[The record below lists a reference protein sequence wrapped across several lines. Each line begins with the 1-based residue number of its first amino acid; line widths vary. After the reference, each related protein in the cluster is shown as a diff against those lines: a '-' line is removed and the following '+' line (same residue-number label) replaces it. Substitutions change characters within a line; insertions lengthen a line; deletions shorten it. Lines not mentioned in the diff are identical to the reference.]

1 MTVDRISLLELE
13 KHWAVDAIAES
24 DRARAIATANA
35 WLVQRAT
42 GRQLRLSHIDEPDDL
57 SLLQRTA
64 LAYEMA
70 ALEGLRYLLYPGSDE
85 NSARA
90 REQAQAGAFQC
101 FQLSQVL
108 PVPEQHEEMIFHVL
122 HLAGV
127 AYAGDRWNDLRR
139 WIQDQGESIAAPS
152 VASVEW
158 DKRLLFRLYDCWL
171 RLLRKKDWDDLDRVR
186 ETVAGLREDQKTFE
200 AELLTKE
207 QQEDSSALAIR
218 LVSLY
223 HLAKGTELLA
233 IYMLQGVPAGIS
245 AELDRHFEAAQK
257 AALRSQDPPLQVL
270 LTWLHLASRR
280 MVAGSLWW
288 VARAVNSR
296 VTRYVNSVTK
306 LQGMFELL
314 PPQRAALLEQGLLDS
329 ASKAV
334 VVDLPTSGGK
344 TVLAQFRIL
353 QALNQFDADRGWVAY
368 VAPTRA
374 LVAQITRRLRRDFGP
389 IGVNVEQLSS
399 AVDIDSFE
407 SAMFSEQDQN
417 RFQVLVATPEKLQ
430 LIIRSKSISR
440 PLVLV
445 VMDEAQ
451 NIEDEERGLRIEL
464 LLATIKRDCVSANF
478 LLLMPNVPNAADLT
492 NWLAPEMGKTISL
505 GTSAWQP
512 NERIV
517 GIFYSEK
524 DGAGP
529 REWSLK
535 YETLTTT
542 PKAMCLQGTHTVGSR
557 APLNLPF
564 SKMSSLTMNTLAMA
578 KVFSER
584 GTSIAVARTIPNA
597 WSMARQA
604 MLELPELDPLPAEV
618 SLVQRFLTAEISPQ
632 FELIKML
639 AHGVGV
645 HHAGISDETRALI
658 EWLAEIGKLKVLCAT
673 TGIAQGL
680 NFPVSSVFLASPQL
694 PVQGSRLMSARAF
707 WNLAGRA
714 GRIGHDTVG
723 VVGLAGGEKLNEMR
737 AYISRATDDLVSRL
751 VTMLEDLQ
759 NRGQL
764 SNLTTVLQQE
774 QWTDFRIF
782 VAHLLNEKKNLD
794 AVIAET
800 ESLLRTTF
808 GYATLSGRADH
819 VKTNALLNA
828 TKQYAR
834 TLSAHPENFAL
845 TDATGF
851 SPEGVR
857 SALLGL
863 NNLEKKL
870 TAADW
875 QPDSIF
881 GAKSSLPQIIGVM
894 LTIPEVRGPLVELGQ
909 HGPEKTRIAQIAS
922 DWVNG
927 KSIEEIAHVYFSGDA
942 KNEKSLTDALT
953 DACKGLYKSLA
964 YAGTWGI
971 SALSKMPTSGILF
984 DQISE
989 EDRNRLNALPAML
1002 YHGVKSAEA
1011 VVMRMNSVPRTVA
1024 ETLGQMYVSSKPAGV
1039 QSSPTGARSF
1049 LRSMS
1054 DADWNAACPQNGAL
1068 SGADYQTVWR
1078 TLSGETATTT

>member
-1 MTVDRISLLELE
+1 MTVDRISLRELE
-13 KHWAVDAIAES
+13 KHWAVDTITVS

-35 WLVQRAT
+35 WLVQKAT

-101 FQLSQVL
+101 FQVSQVL
-108 PVPEQHEEMIFHVL
+108 PVPEQHEKMIFHVL

-127 AYAGDRWNDLRR
+127 AYAADRWNDLRR

-200 AELLTKE
+200 AELLKKE
-207 QQEDSSALAIR
+207 QEEDPSTLAIR

-233 IYMLQGVPAGIS
+233 VYMLQGEPAGIS

-306 LQGMFELL
+306 LQGLFELL

-329 ASKAV
+329 ASRAV

-353 QALNQFDADRGWVAY
+353 QALNQFDADKGWVAY

-399 AVDIDSFE
+399 AVDVDSFE
-407 SAMFSEQDQN
+407 SAMFNEQDQN

-445 VMDEAQ
+445 VLDEAH

-464 LLATIKRDCVSANF
+464 LLATIKRDCASANF

-517 GIFYSEK
+517 GIFYSKK
-524 DGAGP
+524 DGTGP

-542 PKAMCLQGTHTVGSR
+542 PKAMPLQGTHTVGSR
-557 APLNLPF
+557 APLDLPF

-597 WSMARQA
+597 WSMARKA
-604 MLELPELDPLPAEV
+604 ISELPELDPLPAEI
-618 SLVQRFLTAEISPQ
+618 SLVQRFLAAEISPQ
-632 FELIKML
+632 FELIEML

-645 HHAGISDETRALI
+645 HHAGLSDETRALI
-658 EWLAEIGKLKVLCAT
+658 EWLAEIGKLRVLCAT

-694 PVQGSRLMSARAF
+694 PIQGSRLMSARAF

-723 VVGLAGGEKLNEMR
+723 VVGLAAGEKPNEMR

-751 VTMLEDLQ
+751 VTMLEELQ

-764 SNLTTVLQQE
+764 SNLTAVLQQE

-800 ESLLRTTF
+800 ESLLRTTL

-819 VKTNALLNA
+819 VKTNALLSA

-834 TLSAHPENFAL
+834 SLSAHPENFAL
-845 TDATGF
+845 SDSTGF

-875 QPDSIF
+875 QPESIF
-881 GAKSSLPQIIGVM
+881 GSKSSLPQIIGVM

-927 KSIEEIAHVYFSGDA
+927 KSIEEIAHAYFSGDA

-984 DQISE
+984 DELSE
-989 EDRNRLNALPAML
+989 DDRNRLNALPAML

-1054 DADWNAACPQNGAL
+1054 DADWNAACPPNGAL